1 MREVTGHCPSCHA
14 EGPVGQPCG
23 ENPCQRRGYHFIP
36 EESFTKVREL
46 PAARI
51 DPRIGQCIGEYLVVD
66 VLGAGG
72 FGKVYL
78 VLQLPILMKA
88 ALKVMERPEQDPEL
102 LAALAKR
109 FEGEAAALA
118 TLTHPNIVRLLKYGV
133 HEGVPFLVMEFVEGN
148 RTLRNEMQT
157 GALQSGHMDPK
168 VTVHVLRQILNAL
181 DAAHQR
187 GIVHRDVKPEN
198 VMLQEISGDPWFVK
212 VLDFGLAKFVEER
225 SETSLMV
232 GTPAYMAPEQI
243 TRRNIG
249 PWTDLYAV
257 GVLAFRLITGRLPF
271 QGDSTQETYAMKLD
285 ASYDPL
291 CQAANNNLS
300 PLLVGFLRQS
310 LARDPESRFR
320 TAAACRKAFDAVA
333 DTVGQDYA
341 GPSSFDD
348 AVAEAAREPAP
359 RPERRK
365 TARDT
370 HQGHS
375 MTEEVRRVGDEAF
388 AQMGSSSVVSTEA
401 RRITAPQPVRDRR
414 PKRRLVGAFE
424 LTLLVLAGLAV
435 GIYMAQYGPTTAPI
449 RQWLARAE
457 AYMDREVPVASSNPG
472 AVLPPPEKRAAIVHL
487 VTTPPAASFHNEDTG
502 DELGET
508 PSDILIPPGGTLR
521 IHVLKKGYKDQVFT
535 LTHADALHQPE
546 LPIRLVRE

>member
-1 MREVTGHCPSCHA
+1 MREVTGHCPSCLA
-14 EGPVGQPCG
+14 AGPVGQPCA
-23 ENPCQRRGYHFIP
+23 ERSCQRRGYHCIP
-36 EESFTKVREL
+36 EESFAKVREL
-46 PAARI
+46 PPARI
-51 DPRIGQCIGEYLVVD
+51 DPRVGQCIGEYLLVD

-78 VLQLPILMKA
+78 ALQLPILMKA

-181 DAAHQR
+181 DAAHSR

-257 GVLAFRLITGRLPF
+257 GVLAFRLITGRMPF

-291 CQAANNNLS
+291 SQAANDNLS
-300 PLLVGFLRQS
+300 PLLVGFLRQAM
-310 LARDPESRFR
+310 ARDPESRFR
-320 TAAACRKAFDAVA
+320 TAAACRKAFDSVA
-333 DTVGQDYA
+333 DTVGQDCTA
-341 GPSSFDD
+341 ASSFDD
-348 AVAEAAREPAP
+348 AVAEAARESAP

-365 TARDT
+365 SARDT
-370 HQGHS
+370 DQGHS
-375 MTEEVRRVGDEAF
+375 MTEQVRRVGDEAF
-388 AQMGSSSVVSTEA
+388 AQMGSSSIVSTDA

-414 PKRRLVGAFE
+414 PKRRLIGAFE

-435 GIYMAQYGPTTAPI
+435 GIYLAQYGPTTTPI

-457 AYMDREVPVASSNPG
+457 AYMDHEVPVAASTPG

-487 VTTPPAASFHNEDTG
+487 VTTPPGASFHNEDTG

-508 PSDILIPPGGTLR
+508 PADILIAPGGTLR
-521 IHVLKKGYKDQVFT
+521 IHVQKKGYKDQLFT